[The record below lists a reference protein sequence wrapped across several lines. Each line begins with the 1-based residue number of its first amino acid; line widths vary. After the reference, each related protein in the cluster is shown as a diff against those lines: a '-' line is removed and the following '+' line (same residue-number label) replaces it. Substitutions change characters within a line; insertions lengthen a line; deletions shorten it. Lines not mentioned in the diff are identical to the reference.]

1 MLSEPDISKLNL
13 MTQISSQSLSPPP
26 ADKQCK
32 SNENSPVM
40 ARHKRNIN
48 TSLVSESV
56 CCFVSLV
63 NS

>member
-13 MTQISSQSLSPPP
+13 MTQISAQSLSPPP
-26 ADKQCK
+26 ADKQYK

-40 ARHKRNIN
+40 ARHKRNVS
-48 TSLVSESV
+48 TTLVSESV
-56 CCFVSLV
+56 CCFFSLV